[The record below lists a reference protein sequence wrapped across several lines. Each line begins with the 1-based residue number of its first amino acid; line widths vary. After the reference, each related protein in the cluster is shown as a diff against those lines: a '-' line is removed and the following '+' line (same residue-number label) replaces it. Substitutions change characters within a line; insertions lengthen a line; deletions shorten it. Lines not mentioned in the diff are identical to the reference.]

1 MKKCGQNRIEIY
13 WESTDVQ
20 LLGIT
25 LDNNL
30 KFDNMSLI
38 FAQKLTE
45 NLTRIAKF
53 LPFKKGLIPFK
64 AFIESQFKYCP
75 FVWMFHRRQIN
86 NKIHKVHE
94 RALRIVYN
102 DTSTSFEKLIVKDK
116 ISTIHHQN
124 IQSFAIEMYKAVN
137 NLPGRNLSEIFVKN
151 NHNYNLHSRSERTVP
166 SINTVFK
173 DRNSVSYFGSVIWN
187 SIPVELKRI
196 NSFQVFRPK
205 VKAWRPTNGPCRL
218 FKNYIENLDFINIAS

>member
-1 MKKCGQNRIEIY
+1 
-13 WESTDVQ
+13 
-20 LLGIT
+20 
-25 LDNNL
+25 
-30 KFDNMSLI
+30 MSLI

-53 LPFKKGLIPFK
+53 LPFKKGLMPFK
-64 AFIESQFKYCP
+64 TFIESQFKYCP

-102 DTSTSFEKLIVKDK
+102 DTSTSFEKLLVKDK
-116 ISTIHHQN
+116 ISKIHHQN

-151 NHNYNLHSRSERTVP
+151 NHNYNLRSRSERTVP
-166 SINTVFK
+166 SIK
-173 DRNSVSYFGSVIWN
+173 ILLA
-187 SIPVELKRI
+187 I
-196 NSFQVFRPK
+196 
-205 VKAWRPTNGPCRL
+205 
-218 FKNYIENLDFINIAS
+218 LDQ

>member
-53 LPFKKGLIPFK
+53 LPFKKGLMPFK
-64 AFIESQFKYCP
+64 TFIESQFKYCP
-75 FVWMFHRRQIN
+75 FV
-86 NKIHKVHE
+86 
-94 RALRIVYN
+94 
-102 DTSTSFEKLIVKDK
+102 
-116 ISTIHHQN
+116 
-124 IQSFAIEMYKAVN
+124 
-137 NLPGRNLSEIFVKN
+137 
-151 NHNYNLHSRSERTVP
+151 
-166 SINTVFK
+166 
-173 DRNSVSYFGSVIWN
+173 
-187 SIPVELKRI
+187 
-196 NSFQVFRPK
+196 
-205 VKAWRPTNGPCRL
+205 
-218 FKNYIENLDFINIAS
+218 